1 MIIGIDHIGLATE
14 NPGGVAA
21 FLTALG
27 LGKDDEGIADAYGVA
42 CEFWSHP
49 AAGGQP
55 AIELVTP
62 VREDSALSDH
72 FSRRSPSLYHV
83 AFQVDDLDAEL
94 VRLRSHGLVPVDA
107 APCAGARPGM
117 RVAFMYV
124 PKPAA
129 LLIELVQYGVAEA
142 NGAG

>member
-14 NPGGVAA
+14 DPGGVAA

-27 LGKDDEGIADAYGVA
+27 LGKDDEGIAESYGVA

-49 AAGGQP
+49 SAGGQP

-72 FSRRSPSLYHV
+72 FTRRLPSLYHV
-83 AFQVDDLDAEL
+83 AFEVDDLDAEL
-94 VRLRSHGLVPVDA
+94 ARLRGHRLVPVDA
-107 APCAGARPGM
+107 EPCAGARPGM

-129 LLIELVQYGVAEA
+129 LLIELVQYGVA
-142 NGAG
+142 GAASAG

>member
-1 MIIGIDHIGLATE
+1 VIIGIDHIGLATE
-14 NPGGVAA
+14 DPGGVAT

-27 LGKDDEGIADAYGVA
+27 LGKDDEGIAESYGVA

-49 AAGGQP
+49 SAGGQP

-72 FSRRSPSLYHV
+72 FLRRSPSLYHV
-83 AFQVDDLDAEL
+83 AFEVDDLDAEL
-94 VRLRSHGLVPVDA
+94 ARLRGHRLVPVDA
-107 APCAGARPGM
+107 EPCAGARPGM

-129 LLIELVQYGVAEA
+129 LLIELVQYGVA
-142 NGAG
+142 GAADAG